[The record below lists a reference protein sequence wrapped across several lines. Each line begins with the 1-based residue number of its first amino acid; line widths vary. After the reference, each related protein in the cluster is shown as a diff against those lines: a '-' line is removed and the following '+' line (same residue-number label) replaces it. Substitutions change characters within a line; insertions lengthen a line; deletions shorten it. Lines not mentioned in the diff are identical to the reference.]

1 MEWFI
6 VIIFAIFIGG
16 LIWVSVEAIKHAE
29 KHRPPNKTNSSDA
42 RTSRG

>member
-6 VIIFAIFIGG
+6 VIVFAIFIGG
-16 LIWVSVEAIKHAE
+16 LVWVSVEAIKHAE
-29 KHRPPNKTNSSDA
+29 KRQSPNKANSSDA